1 VPSQLAV
8 PFVGVAH
15 AVHALGPQ
23 LLVLVFDEHRP
34 LQSCV
39 VTAQNDV
46 HSVAWEMQVPAQSFW
61 PSGQAPP
68 QVVPSQV
75 AAPPAGATQA
85 EHEAPQLCGDV
96 SSRH

>member
-1 VPSQLAV
+1 MPSQLAV

-39 VTAQNDV
+39 ATAQNAV
-46 HSVAWEMQVPAQSFW
+46 HAMACGMQVPAQSF
-61 PSGQAPP
+61 
-68 QVVPSQV
+68 
-75 AAPPAGATQA
+75 
-85 EHEAPQLCGDV
+85 
-96 SSRH
+96 